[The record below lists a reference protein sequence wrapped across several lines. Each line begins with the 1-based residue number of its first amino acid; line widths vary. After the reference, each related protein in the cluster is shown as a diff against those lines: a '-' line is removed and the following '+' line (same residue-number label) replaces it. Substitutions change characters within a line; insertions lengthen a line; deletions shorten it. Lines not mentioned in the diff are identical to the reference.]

1 MKIKQVLFVA
11 LISLVL
17 GSCGERENHFKK
29 SWDSIDERVWVGA
42 EFWSNRLQDWKI
54 QNGRLECIS
63 ENPNLLL
70 RTTHLI
76 SYRLAKKEGDFFAKI
91 DVGAIQS
98 SQNSDA
104 ACGFLIGA
112 GAELDVWGASLIQ
125 QKPGPGAGIFAG
137 LTASG
142 DLFVKDMENDNILK
156 QTSISLSEI
165 NSLFIE
171 VTKENATY
179 SLTLTCGDAKLTL
192 TEIDKKRLVG
202 NIALVSHP
210 GRGDKLGTYWFNNL
224 EIWGNKLEKFEET
237 AGPIISTQYTL
248 SNNILKLTAQM
259 APVSK
264 TDPQEVVLE
273 LKKYDG
279 WQEISKTQ
287 IITPGYTAT
296 FKVNNWEST
305 INSPYR
311 VKYVY
316 NSSKQK
322 ADVAYWEG
330 TIRHDPVEKEEIV
343 IAGFTGN
350 HNIAHA
356 GLGRIDG
363 TFNFDTRGIWY
374 PHTDI
379 VKNVRKHQPDVL
391 FFSGD
396 QVYEGDS
403 PTFPDKE
410 HYELDY
416 LYKWYLYCLAY
427 RQLTKDI
434 PTISIPDDHDVYQG
448 NIWGQSGRATDVD
461 NKGGYVHPAWFV
473 QMVERTQCSN
483 LPDPYDPTPI
493 DQDIGVYYT
502 SLTYGGIGF
511 AVLED
516 RKFKSGCADNPFI
529 TKGRPDH
536 VIDPGFDIS
545 KIDLP
550 GKKLLGDR
558 QLTFLDDWARNW
570 KGQDMKIALSQT
582 IFANMA
588 THHGANFF
596 RLIADL
602 DANGWPQTG
611 RNKAVSALRKSFA
624 FHLAGDQHLA
634 SIEQHGIDEWGD
646 AIYSFCVP
654 SIANFYPRVWWPDN
668 IGLDRAEGAPQNM
681 GKHKDGFG
689 NLVTVYAVT
698 NPTGFTKIS
707 TNHEPLGLH
716 DKMPGYGIVKM
727 NKKDRTIRMECWPR
741 YADPKKDAQ
750 YEGWPK
756 TISQFDNY
764 GRKAFAYLPTISVE
778 GIDNPVIEVVDE
790 KTGELVYCVRIKGH
804 EFKPKVFTQ
813 SSYKII
819 LKDTERDIDKV
830 FEGVMPM
837 KNSDEKL
844 TVRF

>member
-1 MKIKQVLFVA
+1 MKQILLIT
-11 LISLVL
+11 LISILL
-17 GSCGERENHFKK
+17 GSCGVRENNFKK
-29 SWDSIDERVWVGA
+29 SWNSVDDRVWVGS
-42 EFWSNRLQDWKI
+42 EFWANRLQDWHI

-63 ENPNLLL
+63 NNPRLML

-76 SYRLAKKEGDFFAKI
+76 NYRLANKEGDFFARI

-98 SQNSDA
+98 KQNDDA

-112 GAELDVWGASLIQ
+112 GPKLDVWGASLIQ
-125 QKPGPGAGIFAG
+125 QKPGPGAGLFAG
-137 LTASG
+137 ITASG
-142 DLFVKDMENDNILK
+142 DLFVKDMEKDEILMQAK
-156 QTSISLSEI
+156 ASLSES

-171 VTKENATY
+171 TKYENSGYT
-179 SLTLTCGDAKLTL
+179 LTLKCGEVTLTL
-192 TEIDKKRLVG
+192 PDVAKERLIG

-210 GRGDKLGTYWFNNL
+210 GTGDNLGTFWFNNL
-224 EIWGNKLEKFEET
+224 EIWGTKLVYFEET

-248 SNNILKLTAQM
+248 SKDILKLTAQM

-264 TDPQEVVLE
+264 TDPQEVILE
-273 LKKYDG
+273 LKKDDS
-279 WQEISKTQ
+279 WKEISKAEL
-287 IITPGYTAT
+287 ITPGYTAT
-296 FKVNNWEST
+296 FKVSNWDSSSDT
-305 INSPYR
+305 PYR
-311 VKYVY
+311 VKYLY
-316 NSSKQK
+316 NSSENN
-322 ADVAYWEG
+322 AETAFWEG
-330 TIRHDPVEKEEIV
+330 TIKHDPVEKEELV

-356 GLGRIDG
+356 GLGRIAG
-363 TFNFDTRGIWY
+363 TFNFDSSGIWY
-374 PHTDI
+374 PHADI
-379 VKNVRKHQPDVL
+379 VKNVRTHQPDVL

-403 PTFPDKE
+403 PTFADKE
-410 HYELDY
+410 RYELDY

-427 RQLTKDI
+427 RDLTKDI

-448 NIWGQSGRATDVD
+448 NIWGQGGRATDVD
-461 NKGGYVHPAWFV
+461 NKGGYVHPAWFA

-493 DQDIGVYYT
+493 EQNIGVYYT
-502 SLTYGGIGF
+502 SMTYGGIGF

-536 VIDPGFDIS
+536 VVDPKFDIR

-558 QLTFLDDWARNW
+558 QLTFLNDWATDW

-588 THHGANFF
+588 THHGAGLF

-611 RNKAVSALRKSFA
+611 RNKAVGALRKSFA

-634 SIEQHGIDEWGD
+634 SIEHHGIDEWGD

-668 IGLDRAEGAPQNM
+668 IGLDRPEGAPQNM

-698 NPTGFTKIS
+698 NPTGFTGIS
-707 TNHEPLGLH
+707 TNREPLALH
-716 DKMPGYGIVKM
+716 DNMPGYGIVKM

-741 YADPKKDAQ
+741 YADPQKDAQ

-764 GRKAFAYLPTISVE
+764 GRKAKAYLPTISVE
-778 GIDNPVIEVVDE
+778 GIENPVIEIEDE
-790 KTGELVYCVRIKGH
+790 KTGELVYCVRMKGN
-804 EFKPKVFTQ
+804 EFKPKVFEQ
-813 SSYKII
+813 GSYKIT
-819 LKDTERDIDKV
+819 LKDTNRDIDKV
-830 FEGVMPM
+830 FEGVLPI
-837 KNSDEKL
+837 KNQDEKL
-844 TVRF
+844 IVRF

>member
-1 MKIKQVLFVA
+1 MRQTLFIT
-11 LISLVL
+11 LIACILA
-17 GSCGERENHFKK
+17 SCGVRENNFKK
-29 SWDSIDERVWVGA
+29 SWTTIDDRVWVGS
-42 EFWSNRLQDWKI
+42 EFWSNRLQDWHI
-54 QNGRLECIS
+54 QDGRLVCIS
-63 ENPNLLL
+63 DNPTLML

-76 SYRLAKKEGDFFAKI
+76 NYRLANKEGDFFAKI
-91 DVGAIQS
+91 DAGAIQS
-98 SQNSDA
+98 TQNADA

-112 GAELDVWGASLIQ
+112 GPKLNVWGASLVQ
-125 QKPGPGAGIFAG
+125 QKGGPGAGLFAG

-142 DLFVKDMENDNILK
+142 DLFIKDMEQSKILMQAK
-156 QTSISLSEI
+156 AGLSES
-165 NSLFIE
+165 NSLIIE
-171 VTKENATY
+171 TKQENSSY
-179 SLTLTCGDAKLTL
+179 SLTLTCGEAKISIPDLAS
-192 TEIDKKRLVG
+192 ERLVG

-210 GRGDKLGTYWFNNL
+210 GTGDHLGTFWFNHL
-224 EIWGNKLEKFEET
+224 EVWGSKLEKFEET
-237 AGPIISTQYTL
+237 AGPIISSQYTL
-248 SNNILKLTAQM
+248 SNNILKLTAQL
-259 APVSK
+259 APISK
-264 TDPQEVVLE
+264 TDPQEVMLE
-273 LKKYDG
+273 LKKGDA
-279 WQEISKTQ
+279 WQEIAKAS
-287 IITPGYTAT
+287 IITPGYTAS
-296 FKVNNWEST
+296 FKVSNWEST
-305 INSPYR
+305 LDTPYR

-316 NSSKQK
+316 RSSENES
-322 ADVAYWEG
+322 AIAYWGG
-330 TIRHDPVEKEEIV
+330 TIRHDPVEKEELV

-356 GLGRIDG
+356 GLGRVKG
-363 TFNFDTRGIWY
+363 TFNFDSSGIWY
-374 PHTDI
+374 PHADI
-379 VKNVRKHQPDVL
+379 VKSVGIHQPDVL

-403 PTFPDKE
+403 PTFPDRA

-427 RQLTKDI
+427 RNLTKDI

-448 NIWGQSGRATDVD
+448 NIWGQGGRATDVD
-461 NKGGYVHPAWFV
+461 NKGGYVHPAWFA

-493 DQDIGVYYT
+493 DQNIGVYYT
-502 SLTYGGIGF
+502 SMNYGGVGF

-536 VIDPGFDIS
+536 VIDPEFDIR

-550 GKKLLGDR
+550 GKKLLGER
-558 QLTFLDDWARNW
+558 QLTFLNDWATNW

-588 THHGANFF
+588 THHGANLF

-634 SIEQHGIDEWGD
+634 SIEHHGVDEWGD
-646 AIYSFCVP
+646 AMYSFCVP

-668 IGLDRAEGAPQNM
+668 IGLDRPEGAAQNM

-707 TNHEPLGLH
+707 TNREPLALH
-716 DKMPGYGIVKM
+716 DNMPGYGIVKM
-727 NKKDRTIRMECWPR
+727 NKKERTIRMECWPR
-741 YADPKKDAQ
+741 YADPQVDKQ

-764 GRKAFAYLPTISVE
+764 GRKAMAYLPTISVE
-778 GIDNPVIEVVDE
+778 GIENPVIEIEDE
-790 KTGELVYCVRIKGH
+790 RTGELVYCVRIKGN
-804 EFKPKVFTQ
+804 EFKPKVFEK
-813 SSYKII
+813 SSYKVT
-819 LKDTERDIDKV
+819 LKDTEGDIDKIIK
-830 FEGVMPM
+830 GVLPAL
-837 KNSDEKL
+837 NPDEKL
-844 TVRF
+844 IVSF